1 MRKPNWFV
9 FAAILGAF
17 ALLAAACGGGDD
29 EPTED
34 RKSVV

>member
-1 MRKPNWFV
+1 MLTPNQPPLPIQPVNKP
-9 FAAILGAF
+9 IL
-17 ALLAAACGGGDD
+17 CSPYK